1 MTMEDQTAWLIE
13 FFGQGGPTYYGKTDE
28 GTLGMTGDHSLAV
41 RFARKIDADMVIDDT
56 GWTRPNVQAVEH
68 MWVGPTLHS
77 LAAKTALR

>member
-1 MTMEDQTAWLIE
+1 M
-13 FFGQGGPTYYGKTDE
+13 
-28 GTLGMTGDHSLAV
+28 
-41 RFARKIDADMVIDDT
+41 DDI